1 MSTENT
7 TRITLTDEKDTLSI
21 ENGNRTLT
29 GTLNFSKVHSVY
41 TKEFSKPGNY
51 VLFHDLNNKDVWMT
65 IVEVEHDP
73 KKGSHIF
80 TAEDAGLDLLNE
92 LLGPYKADKAYPIAE
107 YVRRFTFDSG
117 FELGFNEI
125 PNLSRRLEWE
135 SESMTALARLASV
148 ATQFDN
154 AEIDF
159 SFTVDGTTVL
169 KKYVNVYKKRGDDTN
184 QTLYVNAELD
194 DIVIT
199 SDIYDLGTALEVSGG
214 TPDGANNPITLKGYS
229 WKDPDGRYELSPS
242 SGILKDKVNGAKW
255 SRLLPGQANPSG
267 AYILRRKT
275 YETTSQKTL
284 LDNALREL
292 KKISEPVVNY
302 EIEIIDL
309 PDTAQIG
316 DTVNLVDE
324 DEEVFLSARL
334 LQLEIQYSTGEKSA
348 VLGDFL
354 IRESGLS
361 QSLLDLASQLQN
373 QANRKTY
380 TVALEPSA
388 MAFVDGVGTIT
399 IGAKVMDGTLDIS
412 SNFSDYRW
420 TRLDSYGEVDP
431 DWSSTTNTI
440 TVLPDDQPL
449 WTYVCEVANEVEE
462 SSFVIGSARV
472 TISNLHNGQAGIPG
486 EPGENGQTS
495 YLHIAYADDDQGT
508 NFSTSDSKNR
518 AYVGTYTDFYPI
530 DSENYAD
537 YSWQK
542 VKGDPGT
549 DGNDG
554 ADGISTFLHTAWAN
568 VNEFP
573 FFVKGARLNVLKFP
587 EKITAVSNSSALYP
601 VNGYWVTDEIDGRVF
616 WRVMRTNLDLN
627 PSNFSVFNS
636 INVVYD
642 DTDPVNKG
650 DLTVPIAGKKVVISG
665 EFRGS
670 REVEMTMMAKA
681 VVNGTSKP
689 IAGDNT
695 KVTVG
700 TDWKTFSTTVDVV
713 EEGTTTFRF
722 LPYNSTGAWDTAE
735 DFWLDQKNIKIEIA
749 EEGESEEPT
758 PWVPPITRQLFN
770 TTNLFEGG
778 NTRVPTGYSGAVVT
792 VTKDVEVPEWE
803 VKDAFTVKITGGTS
817 QTKAALGVKQ
827 SGAAISGDY
836 IYSSNFHIRNNHE
849 TNVLTVYSNGGTA
862 VNIPPKTIGYLGI
875 PASKQSPTATQ
886 QFTFQVSKPAMDAD
900 FTMWNPEFY
909 VWNIEHRFTETQPD
923 ADRSYLG
930 TYTDE
935 NKEASGNPTDYEWNL
950 VKGSDGTDGKDG
962 IGLKTTETTYVG
974 SADGMNPPAS
984 GWVPSIPEVLPGQFL
999 WTKIIWTYT
1008 DNTTKTAYT
1017 VAKMGEDGA
1026 DGNDGLPG
1034 KPGVGISKT
1043 TIEYAVNTSG
1053 TAKPTSGW
1061 TAEIPNTPQ
1070 GQYLWTKTTWT
1081 YTDDTSEVGYTVAR
1095 QGNNGANGTDGS
1107 DGSDGIGIKASI
1119 VDYQASSSGTS
1130 APTGT
1135 WVASPPAVAANQ
1147 YLWTRTRLTMTDDSQ
1162 TTSYSVGKMGAD
1174 GQDGSDGKTSYLH
1187 RAWANSAD
1195 GTADFSTT
1203 VSLNKG
1209 YLGTYTDFEEAS
1221 SQDPTKYN
1229 WTELVAAFPR
1239 LYVQE
1244 EEPEGMKNGDQW
1256 WKEVDG
1262 VVTGYYIFNDGSWNP
1277 QKIDQAVLNIVTLN
1291 AVNMNGSIISGS
1303 KFANGFSFK
1312 ENDTVRADG
1321 NTTIEKGAI
1330 THDVFGTVIDPAT
1343 EEDLYTAYENHYKLY
1358 GGQMQM
1364 ESVAYGPD
1372 NNVVLSGQ
1380 TIFTGSDL
1388 MLSLEDST
1396 GVFAGRL
1403 NARALTNAGWKTL
1416 TLGTNFEVKE
1426 GNPPQYKVIWQ
1437 LDGTR
1442 LIKFRGQFGYKSGNM
1457 RAGASIYPFQAGDGT
1472 TASGDSYFPA
1482 EIRPNR
1488 TAFGYGAT
1496 NTGSGGRVA
1505 STTTPRFIFMPA
1517 TDCTY
1522 CSLESFQYIIE

>member
-1 MSTENT
+1 MKKGDEKLDFYFTDRSFNLLEIVSTEST
-7 TRITLTDEKDTLSI
+7 TRITMTDEKDTLSV

-29 GTLNFSKVHSVY
+29 GTLNFQKVHSVY

-51 VLFHDLNNKDVWMT
+51 ILFHDLNNKDVWMT
-65 IVEVEHDP
+65 IVEVQHDP
-73 KKGSHIF
+73 KKGSHTF

-92 LLGPYKADKAYPIAE
+92 LLGPFKADKAYPIAE
-107 YVRRFTFDSG
+107 YIRRFTFDSG

-199 SDIYDLGTALEVSGG
+199 SDIYDLGTALYVEGG
-214 TPDGANNPITLKGYS
+214 TPDGANNPINLKGYK
-229 WKDPDGRYELSPS
+229 WTDPDGRYELTAS
-242 SGILKDKVNGAKW
+242 SGILKDKTNGAKW
-255 SRLLPGQANPSG
+255 SRLLPGQSNPDG

-309 PDTAQIG
+309 PDTAQVG
-316 DTVNLVDE
+316 DTINLVDE

-361 QSLLDLASQLQN
+361 QNLLDLASQLQN

-399 IGAKVMDGTLDIS
+399 IVAKVLDGTLDVS

-420 TRLDSYGEVDP
+420 SRLNRSGELDP
-431 DWSSTTNTI
+431 DWSAKTNTI
-440 TVLPDDQPL
+440 TVEPDDQPL

-462 SSFVIGSARV
+462 SSFIIGSARV

-508 NFSTSDSKNR
+508 NFSTSDSENR
-518 AYVGTYTDFYPI
+518 IYVGTYTDFDPI
-530 DSENYAD
+530 DSEDYTD

-542 VKGDPGT
+542 VKGE
-549 DGNDG
+549 DG
-554 ADGISTFLHTAWAN
+554 
-568 VNEFP
+568 
-573 FFVKGARLNVLKFP
+573 
-587 EKITAVSNSSALYP
+587 
-601 VNGYWVTDEIDGRVF
+601 
-616 WRVMRTNLDLN
+616 
-627 PSNFSVFNS
+627 
-636 INVVYD
+636 
-642 DTDPVNKG
+642 
-650 DLTVPIAGKKVVISG
+650 
-665 EFRGS
+665 
-670 REVEMTMMAKA
+670 
-681 VVNGTSKP
+681 
-689 IAGDNT
+689 
-695 KVTVG
+695 
-700 TDWKTFSTTVDVV
+700 
-713 EEGTTTFRF
+713 
-722 LPYNSTGAWDTAE
+722 
-735 DFWLDQKNIKIEIA
+735 Q
-749 EEGESEEPT
+749 
-758 PWVPPITRQLFN
+758 
-770 TTNLFEGG
+770 
-778 NTRVPTGYSGAVVT
+778 
-792 VTKDVEVPEWE
+792 
-803 VKDAFTVKITGGTS
+803 
-817 QTKAALGVKQ
+817 
-827 SGAAISGDY
+827 
-836 IYSSNFHIRNNHE
+836 
-849 TNVLTVYSNGGTA
+849 
-862 VNIPPKTIGYLGI
+862 
-875 PASKQSPTATQ
+875 
-886 QFTFQVSKPAMDAD
+886 
-900 FTMWNPEFY
+900 
-909 VWNIEHRFTETQPD
+909 
-923 ADRSYLG
+923 
-930 TYTDE
+930 
-935 NKEASGNPTDYEWNL
+935 
-950 VKGSDGTDGKDG
+950 DG
-962 IGLKTTETTYVG
+962 IGVASTSTTYVG
-974 SADGMNPPAS
+974 STDGKTPPSS
-984 GWVPSIPEVLPGQFL
+984 GWGMDIPIVPAGQYL
-999 WTKIIWTYT
+999 WTKIVWTYT
-1008 DNTTKTAYT
+1008 DGSTKTSYS
-1017 VAKMGEDGA
+1017 VGKMGEDGA

-1034 KPGVGISKT
+1034 KPGVGISNT

-1053 TAKPTSGW
+1053 IIKPTSGW
-1061 TAEIPNTPQ
+1061 TTEIPSTPQ

-1081 YTDDTSEVGYTVAR
+1081 YTDDTSETGYTVAR

-1135 WVASPPAVAANQ
+1135 WVASPPAVASNQ
-1147 YLWTRTRLTMTDDSQ
+1147 YLWTRTRLTMTDNSE

-1174 GQDGSDGKTSYLH
+1174 GQDGQDGSDGKTTYFH

-1209 YLGTYTDFEEAS
+1209 YLGTYTDFEETD
-1221 SQDPTKYN
+1221 SQDPTKYS

-1239 LYVQE
+1239 VYVQANS
-1244 EEPEGMKNGDQW
+1244 PADMKNGDQW
-1256 WKEVDG
+1256 WKMTNN
-1262 VVTGYYIFNDGSWNP
+1262 VVTNYYVYGDGKWNE
-1277 QKIDQAVLNIVTLN
+1277 QTIDQAILNITTLN
-1291 AVNMNGSIISGS
+1291 AVTINGSVISGS
-1303 KFANGFSFK
+1303 NFVNEFDFQDSSFTKMKGSTIIKDGTILQDAEGIGINELGEETYKLNENHLRLSYGSFSSQTTAY
-1312 ENDTVRADG
+1312 DPDG
-1321 NTTIEKGAI
+1321 NEISNSAAI
-1330 THDVFGTVIDPAT
+1330 LTGGNLNLNLVDETGGFGGT
-1343 EEDLYTAYENHYKLY
+1343 LTAK
-1358 GGQMQM
+1358 
-1364 ESVAYGPD
+1364 
-1372 NNVVLSGQ
+1372 
-1380 TIFTGSDL
+1380 
-1388 MLSLEDST
+1388 
-1396 GVFAGRL
+1396 
-1403 NARALTNAGWKTL
+1403 ALTNTGWKTL

-1426 GNPPQYKVIWQ
+1426 NNPPQFKIIWQ

-1442 LIKFRGQFGYKSGNM
+1442 LIKFRGQFGYKTGNM
-1457 RAGASIYPFQAGDGT
+1457 KAGASIYPFQSGDGGS
-1472 TASGDSYFPA
+1472 ASGDSYFPL

-1488 TAFGYGAT
+1488 SAFGYGPT
-1496 NTGSGGRVA
+1496 NTGYGGRVA
-1505 STTTPRFIFMPA
+1505 ATTKPRFIFIPA